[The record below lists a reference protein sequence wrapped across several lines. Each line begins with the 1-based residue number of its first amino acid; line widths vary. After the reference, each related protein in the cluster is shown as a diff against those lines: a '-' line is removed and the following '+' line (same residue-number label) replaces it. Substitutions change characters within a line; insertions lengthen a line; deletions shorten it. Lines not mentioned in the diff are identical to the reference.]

1 MARVLGLGTLN
12 KVDDDD
18 SGSGYTTLS
27 LMTSITPPPRR
38 RVRVPGTAL
47 EDTLATEGAG
57 IEDVSDY
64 EFTHW
69 YDPGATNDTI
79 VATLFAAKTA
89 VLWQITYADAGTE
102 TFEGI
107 VMAIE
112 PQPVVSDQYLSRKVV
127 VHRTGAI
134 TFA

>member
-1 MARVLGLGTLN
+1 MARVLGLGTLT

-18 SGSGYTTLS
+18 SGSTYTTLA
-27 LMTSITPPPRR
+27 LDVDVTPPPRK
-38 RVRVPGTAL
+38 RVRVDNTAL
-47 EDTLATEGAG
+47 DDTLSTDAAG
-57 IEDVSDY
+57 IEDKSDY
-64 EFTHW
+64 EFSHF

-79 VATLFAAKTA
+79 AHTLFASKNP

-107 VMAIE
+107 VMEII
-112 PQPVVSDQYLSRKVV
+112 PQPIKHNENLMRKIV
-127 VHRTGAI
+127 VHRTGSI

>member
-1 MARVLGLGTLN
+1 MARVLGLGTLT

-27 LMTSITPPPRR
+27 LDVEVTPPPRK
-38 RVRVPGTAL
+38 RVRVDNTAL
-47 EDTLATEGAG
+47 DDTLSTDAAG
-57 IEDVSDY
+57 IEDKSDY
-64 EFTHW
+64 EFMHF

-79 VATLFAAKTA
+79 CGTLFGAKTE

-102 TFEGI
+102 TFNGI
-107 VMAIE
+107 VMALE
-112 PQPVVSDQYLSRKVV
+112 PQPIKHNENLMRKVT
-127 VHRTGAI
+127 VHRTGSI

>member
-18 SGSGYTTLS
+18 SGSTYTTLS
-27 LMTSITPPPRR
+27 LMTTITPPPRR
-38 RVRVPGTAL
+38 RVRVPNVAL
-47 EDTLATEGAG
+47 EDVLATEAAG

-64 EFTHW
+64 EFEHY

-79 VATLFAAKTA
+79 MVTLFASKNP
-89 VLWQITYADAGTE
+89 VLFQITYADAGTE

-107 VMAIE
+107 VMGIE
-112 PQPVVSDQYLSRKVV
+112 PMPITTGENLRRKVTI
-127 VHRTGAI
+127 HRTGAI
-134 TFA
+134 THA

>member
-27 LMTSITPPPRR
+27 LMVEITPPPRV
-38 RVRVPGTAL
+38 RVRVDDTAL
-47 EDTLATEGAG
+47 EDTLATDSMG
-57 IEDVSDY
+57 IEDKSDY
-64 EFTHW
+64 SFTHY

-79 VATLFAAKTA
+79 AVTLFGSKAQ
-89 VLWQITYADAGTE
+89 VLWQITYADSGTE

-107 VMAIE
+107 VAAIE
-112 PQPVVSDQYLSRKVV
+112 PQPIKHNEHLMRKVT
-127 VHRTGAI
+127 VHRRTAS

>member
-18 SGSGYTTLS
+18 SGTVYTTLS
-27 LMTSITPPPRR
+27 LMVDITPPPRK
-38 RVRVPGTAL
+38 RVRVEDTAL
-47 EDTLATEGAG
+47 EDTLATDSMG
-57 IEDVSDY
+57 IEDKSDY
-64 EFTHW
+64 EFTHY

-79 VATLFAAKTA
+79 VKTLFDAKTQ

-107 VMAIE
+107 VAEII
-112 PQPVVSDQYLSRKVV
+112 PQPIKHNENLMRKVV
-127 VHRTGAI
+127 VHRRGAT